1 MTTPIIPSPAPPVAP
16 LESARGARAMA
27 ERACRALAVVALT
40 AAAWMAWRD
49 GRGTSATAGAPSRR
63 LLTLDRAAVRDANGQ
78 GAVAA
83 MHSAL
88 LASAGDTLEV
98 QLREMP
104 TRPARAALAAVA
116 GAARPLAFWVDSTA
130 SAGVALS
137 VAEIPGPRGGF
148 DVRAASGGSG
158 RVTLRDAGGVLDS
171 LEGAPRQVHAW
182 RVSGDARRVYLDA
195 GSAQAVVDLRAVGST
210 KRLFVYGEPGW
221 ESKFVVAALEE
232 LGWQVDG
239 TVRVSP
245 SGRVTVGVPGRLDTA
260 RYAAVLVLDST
271 AVDAR
276 AITAFVNAG
285 GGVVLS
291 GDALRLP
298 ALAPLR
304 PATASEVRGGIAGA
318 LLSETP
324 RRGLEAWELTP
335 VRGATVLQDDRGDHA
350 HPEPAV
356 VARRV
361 GAGRVVATAYRESWR
376 WRMQGS
382 EDGMSDHRQWWR
394 DVLQAA
400 LPTALP
406 NSLPALR
413 AVPVGAAQEAWPGDA
428 APYADL
434 AARAGAP
441 SVAQPRPAGRV
452 GSPVPSHWP
461 RWLFALATVAL
472 LVEWS
477 SRRLRGLR

>member
-1 MTTPIIPSPAPPVAP
+1 MTTPNIPSPAPPVAP
-16 LESARGARAMA
+16 LESARGARAMV

-49 GRGTSATAGAPSRR
+49 GRGASATAGAPSRR
-63 LLTLDRAAVRDANGQ
+63 LLTLDRAAVRDASGQ

-83 MHSAL
+83 MHLAL
-88 LASAGDTLEV
+88 VASAGDTLEV
-98 QLREMP
+98 QLRELP

-171 LEGAPRQVHAW
+171 LEGAPRQVHGW
-182 RVSGDARRVYLDA
+182 RVSGDARRVHLDA

-260 RYAAVLVLDST
+260 A
-271 AVDAR
+271 
-276 AITAFVNAG
+276 
-285 GGVVLS
+285 
-291 GDALRLP
+291 
-298 ALAPLR
+298 
-304 PATASEVRGGIAGA
+304 
-318 LLSETP
+318 
-324 RRGLEAWELTP
+324 
-335 VRGATVLQDDRGDHA
+335 
-350 HPEPAV
+350 
-356 VARRV
+356 
-361 GAGRVVATAYRESWR
+361 
-376 WRMQGS
+376 
-382 EDGMSDHRQWWR
+382 
-394 DVLQAA
+394 
-400 LPTALP
+400 
-406 NSLPALR
+406 
-413 AVPVGAAQEAWPGDA
+413 
-428 APYADL
+428 
-434 AARAGAP
+434 
-441 SVAQPRPAGRV
+441 
-452 GSPVPSHWP
+452 
-461 RWLFALATVAL
+461 
-472 LVEWS
+472 
-477 SRRLRGLR
+477 